1 VTDNGAVEATGTAGS
16 EEELTGGNV
25 AGRVV
30 RVGGT
35 VRKPVTPATPAVEAL
50 LVHLERAG
58 FDGAARSLGRDAAG
72 RQVLEYV
79 PGPMGDARP
88 LMTLAELG
96 RVGRLI
102 RRLHDA
108 AADFTPPPGARWDV
122 VIPPDA
128 TDLICHHDLAPW
140 NLACG
145 PDRWVFIDWDGA
157 GPGSRLWD
165 LGYAAHGFVPL
176 APDGDPARDGPRLR
190 ALADGYGLD
199 DAQRRRLPALAAA
212 HAQGMADLLRGAA
225 LTGAQ
230 PWARLNA
237 EGHGDYW
244 AAAARYIAVHH
255 DAWLDALTGERP
267 QSADAD
273 AGRDRTGGIR

>member
-1 VTDNGAVEATGTAGS
+1 MADNGAVEAAGTEGS

-30 RVGGT
+30 RVGDT
-35 VRKPVTPATPAVEAL
+35 VRKPVRSATPAVEAL
-50 LVHLERAG
+50 LVHLEQAG
-58 FDGAARSLGRDAAG
+58 FDGAPRSLGRDAAG

-88 LMTLAELG
+88 PLTL
-96 RVGRLI
+96 VVT
-102 RRLHDA
+102 
-108 AADFTPPPGARWDV
+108 ADFTPPPGARWDV
-122 VIPPDA
+122 ASPPDA

-176 APDGDPARDGPRLR
+176 APDGDPARDGLRLR

-244 AAAARYIAVHH
+244 SAAARYIAAHH
-255 DAWLDALTGERP
+255 DAWLDALTSERP